1 MQDPLID
8 ANGLTKIGRKQSNIN
23 YLHVSDGSSTRNPGF
38 GFWKCMIWEM
48 GLRQVTGFLMIF
60 LSDFCDLGKKLTKNV
75 VKNQG

>member
-8 ANGLTKIGRKQSNIN
+8 ENGVTKIGRKQSNIN
-23 YLHVSDGSSTRNPGF
+23 YLHVSDGSSSRNPGF

-48 GLRQVTGFLMIF
+48 GLRQVTGVWMIF

>member
-1 MQDPLID
+1 MID
-8 ANGLTKIGRKQSNIN
+8 ENGLTKIGRKQSNIN
-23 YLHVSDGSSTRNPGF
+23 YLHVSDGSSSRNPGF

-48 GLRQVTGFLMIF
+48 GLRQVTGVWMIF

>member
-1 MQDPLID
+1 MID
-8 ANGLTKIGRKQSNIN
+8 ENGVTKIGRKQSNIN
-23 YLHVSDGSSTRNPGF
+23 YLHVSDGSSSRNPGF

-48 GLRQVTGFLMIF
+48 GLRQVTGVWMIF